1 VGEPLKRNVR
11 CFQSCNVVAT
21 SAEIIYRD
29 FWDVPRI
36 FVASFRG
43 RQYLFDCRFDESIED
58 YANVYQVYVMP
69 NLDQKDLKGPWD
81 KLSEMAKEH
90 LGEVPVSS
98 VQFDESKR
106 RAIDPEIIEEV
117 ASKND

>member
-1 VGEPLKRNVR
+1 
-11 CFQSCNVVAT
+11 
-21 SAEIIYRD
+21 
-29 FWDVPRI
+29 
-36 FVASFRG
+36 
-43 RQYLFDCRFDESIED
+43 
-58 YANVYQVYVMP
+58 MP

-81 KLSEMAKEH
+81 RLSEMAKEH
-90 LGEVPVSS
+90 LSEVPVSS